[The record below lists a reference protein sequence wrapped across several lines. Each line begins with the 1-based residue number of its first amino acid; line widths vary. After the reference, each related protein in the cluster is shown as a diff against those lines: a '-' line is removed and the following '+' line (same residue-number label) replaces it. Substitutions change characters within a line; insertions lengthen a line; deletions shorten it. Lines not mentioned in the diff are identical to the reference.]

1 MTRDASPLTDKWD
14 NPHHKE
20 RHRRGILG
28 VLYLAEVQK
37 SKGVFGG
44 KAQLKLLACQRGEQS
59 WNAVNKNP
67 IPAEEA
73 NGFNS
78 GALVLVELDSN
89 DRIKKP
95 PQEAGRG
102 LVSILQNFSRL
113 QEKYKNQEEE
123 IEQWKQSLTFQS
135 QELNRREAEMEARRE
150 ELEQMQQEVEQL
162 QAQRQEI
169 ENAQQQAQQL
179 QEEAQR
185 RQKELDEAAKR
196 IEAEK
201 RQLQEQQQHLQ
212 QASSLN
218 SEQVQR
224 IQELLNQISGAV
236 APTDTVREA
245 VNEALN
251 GVDSHQS
258 LLDGYWQDLEN
269 QQAQAEQQQA
279 EVDRLQGEID
289 KKVEELRQS
298 QDSLENARSALRVQR
313 ETLHIKQEYAQSA
326 ANQLRNQEELY
337 QQIFQLVETTD
348 EVNISERVDMAEL
361 ENMSLEEIQGKVQQL
376 QQELERMSRF
386 VNDQEEELNLERD
399 TISQLQ
405 QQLEQAGSNDE
416 RDRLETE
423 LADEQDH
430 YQMLNETLVG
440 QRRNLRER
448 QEILAQHQEVLWRR
462 LGNPD
467 MKPVEKKIDLGPIL
481 RRLDEQRQEQEQE
494 SKNLEAEVEN
504 MRSGIQQAEDAI
516 AHQEQ
521 EHQEL
526 QNELDQMRQQWH
538 EQSIAV
544 AQIWGRV
551 NLYRE
556 ILQPIQDAL
565 NQLRS
570 QLESAIRALNQVQET
585 GDYQLQ
591 SIAELQRTVQ
601 DLGN

>member
-1 MTRDASPLTDKWD
+1 M
-14 NPHHKE
+14 
-20 RHRRGILG
+20 
-28 VLYLAEVQK
+28 LYLAEVQK

-44 KAQLKLLACQRGEQS
+44 KAQLKLLACQRGEQN

-89 DRIKKP
+89 ERIKKP

-113 QEKYKNQEEE
+113 HEKYKNQEEE

-135 QELNRREAEMEARRE
+135 QELNRREADMEARRE

-162 QAQRQEI
+162 KAQRQEI
-169 ENAQQQAQQL
+169 ESAQQEAQQL

-185 RQKELDEAAKR
+185 KQQELDETAKQL
-196 IEAEK
+196 EAEK
-201 RQLQEQQQHLQ
+201 QQLQQQQQQVQ
-212 QASSLN
+212 QASTLN
-218 SEQVQR
+218 TEQTQR

-245 VNEALN
+245 ANEALN
-251 GVDSHQS
+251 GVDSQQS
-258 LLDGYWQDLEN
+258 ILDGYWQDLEN
-269 QQAQAEQQQA
+269 QQQEAEQQQA

-289 KKVEELRQS
+289 KKIEELRQS
-298 QDSLENARSALRVQR
+298 QDSLENARGALRVQR
-313 ETLHIKQEYAQSA
+313 ETLQTKQEYAQSA

-348 EVNISERVDMAEL
+348 EVNISERVDREAL
-361 ENMSLEEIQGKVQQL
+361 ENMSLEEIQSKVQQL

-405 QQLEQAGSNDE
+405 QQLEQASGDE
-416 RDRLETE
+416 RDRLESE

-448 QEILAQHQEVLWRR
+448 QEILTQHQEVLWRR

-494 SKNLEAEVEN
+494 SQNLEQEVEN
-504 MRSGIQQAEDAI
+504 MGSGIQQAEEAI

-526 QNELDQMRQQWH
+526 QDELDRMRQQWH

-551 NLYRE
+551 HLYRE

-601 DLGN
+601 DLGNSN

>member
-1 MTRDASPLTDKWD
+1 M
-14 NPHHKE
+14 
-20 RHRRGILG
+20 
-28 VLYLAEVQK
+28 LYLAEVQK

-44 KAQLKLLACQRGEQS
+44 KAQLKLLACQRGEQN

-89 DRIKKP
+89 ERIKKP

-113 QEKYKNQEEE
+113 HEKYKNQEEE

-135 QELNRREAEMEARRE
+135 QELNRREADMEARRE

-162 QAQRQEI
+162 KAQRQEI
-169 ENAQQQAQQL
+169 ESAQQEAQQL

-185 RQKELDEAAKR
+185 KQQELDETAKQL
-196 IEAEK
+196 EAEK
-201 RQLQEQQQHLQ
+201 QQLQQQQQQVQ
-212 QASSLN
+212 QASTLN
-218 SEQVQR
+218 TEQTQR

-245 VNEALN
+245 ANEALN
-251 GVDSHQS
+251 GVDSQQS
-258 LLDGYWQDLEN
+258 ILDGYWQDLEN
-269 QQAQAEQQQA
+269 QQQEAEQQQA

-289 KKVEELRQS
+289 KKIEELRQS
-298 QDSLENARSALRVQR
+298 QDSLENARGALRVQR
-313 ETLHIKQEYAQSA
+313 ETLQTKQEYAQSA

-348 EVNISERVDMAEL
+348 EVNISERVDREAL

-405 QQLEQAGSNDE
+405 QQLEQASGDE
-416 RDRLETE
+416 RDRLESE

-448 QEILAQHQEVLWRR
+448 QEILTQHQEVLWRR

-494 SKNLEAEVEN
+494 SQNLEQEVEN
-504 MRSGIQQAEDAI
+504 MGSGIQQAEEAI

-526 QNELDQMRQQWH
+526 QDELDRMRQQWH

-551 NLYRE
+551 HLYRE

-601 DLGN
+601 DLGNSN

>member
-1 MTRDASPLTDKWD
+1 
-14 NPHHKE
+14 
-20 RHRRGILG
+20 

-44 KAQLKLLACQRGEQS
+44 KAQLKLLACQRGEQN

-89 DRIKKP
+89 ERIKKP

-113 QEKYKNQEEE
+113 HEKYKNQEEE

-162 QAQRQEI
+162 EARRQEI
-169 ENAQQQAQQL
+169 ESAQQEAQQL

-185 RQKELDEAAKR
+185 RQKELDETAEQL
-196 IEAEK
+196 EAEK
-201 RQLQEQQQHLQ
+201 QQLQQQQQQVQ
-212 QASSLN
+212 QASTLN
-218 SEQVQR
+218 TEQTQR

-245 VNEALN
+245 TNEALN
-251 GVDSHQS
+251 GVDSQQS

-269 QQAQAEQQQA
+269 QQQEAEQEQA

-289 KKVEELRQS
+289 KKIEELRQS
-298 QDSLENARSALRVQR
+298 QDSLENARGALRVQR
-313 ETLHIKQEYAQSA
+313 ETLQSKQEYAQSA

-337 QQIFQLVETTD
+337 QQIFQLVEATD
-348 EVNISERVDMAEL
+348 EVNISERVDMAAL

-405 QQLEQAGSNDE
+405 QQLEQASGDE

-494 SKNLEAEVEN
+494 SQNLEKEVEN

-526 QNELDQMRQQWH
+526 QDELDRMRQQWH
-538 EQSIAV
+538 EKSIAV

-551 NLYRE
+551 HLYRE
-556 ILQPIQDAL
+556 ILQPVQDAL

-601 DLGN
+601 DLGNQN